1 MELRASKFWVVG
13 VASLSVI
20 EGEGEG
26 LVVFVA
32 VRVGVTGRKDTGGH

>member
-13 VASLSVI
+13 VTSLSVI

-26 LVVFVA
+26 LVVVVV
-32 VRVGVTGRKDTGGH
+32 VRVGVTGRKDTGGY